1 MHNQTLDIRSFLM
14 HKLQSGT
21 AGGEDGM
28 VAELQRF
35 LELERQSRNPA
46 DEETASVVTLMPA
59 TGRHLR
65 VV

>member
-14 HKLQSGT
+14 HRLQSGT

-28 VAELQRF
+28 AAELQRF
-35 LELERQSRNPA
+35 LELERQSRTPA
-46 DEETASVVTLMPA
+46 DEESASVATLVLAP
-59 TGRHLR
+59 GRHLR